1 MAIKTFARI
10 LEILNFSKIICP
22 KKHQKVRPTRWQAS
36 VYKIRTVCRS
46 LPKRYIQHFSS
57 VFAEVLIS
65 VLPLTQCCF
74 FLRQLLATICPV
86 YEVGLFCPKVRQYL
100 P

>member
-65 VLPLTQCCF
+65 VCLLRCFLSFYRQSLTNS
-74 FLRQLLATICPV
+74 CPV
-86 YEVGLFCPKVRQYL
+86 FEVRLI
-100 P
+100 